1 MLFRQEPEAFGYYG
15 NYLAKPEV
23 RAAIHVGNLTYNS
36 GTQVEIH
43 LINDVMDTVKPW
55 IATLMEN
62 YKVSSVCLSVS
73 PSVCL
78 SVSLFVCTC
87 IYLCLYV
94 YLSPSVCLSISLSCI
109 LLLNCFLQLHC
120 WTRNNLY
127 RVCLI
132 LLVN

>member
-62 YKVSSVCLSVS
+62 YKVSSVCLSKCLS
-73 PSVCL
+73 ICLSVCQFICMYMYLPLSICL
-78 SVSLFVCTC
+78 SVSF
-87 IYLCLYV
+87 
-94 YLSPSVCLSISLSCI
+94 CLSVHLFLHMNIQLFFAI
-109 LLLNCFLQLHC
+109 ALLDKK
-120 WTRNNLY
+120 
-127 RVCLI
+127 
-132 LLVN
+132 

>member
-1 MLFRQEPEAFGYYG
+1 MLFQQEPEAFGYYG

-78 SVSLFVCTC
+78 SVSFVCMYLPLSICLSVSFCLSVHLFVLHIITQLFFA
-87 IYLCLYV
+87 IA
-94 YLSPSVCLSISLSCI
+94 
-109 LLLNCFLQLHC
+109 LLDKK
-120 WTRNNLY
+120 
-127 RVCLI
+127 
-132 LLVN
+132 

>member
-1 MLFRQEPEAFGYYG
+1 MLFQQEPEAFGYYG

-78 SVSLFVCTC
+78 SVSFVYM
-87 IYLCLYV
+87 YLPLSICL
-94 YLSPSVCLSISLSCI
+94 SAPSVCLSISLSCI

-127 RVCLI
+127 RVCII
-132 LLVN
+132 LLLN